1 MGKRR
6 IARELALKFLYQSEF
21 NPDELQTQIA
31 QFCERSGTQAEIIE
45 FMRALVEKV
54 FAHAE
59 EIDVLLNKF
68 SDHWALE
75 RMSMVDRNILRLGI
89 CELAFTT
96 ATPPKVAINE
106 AVEIAKKFGIS
117 PTQMALSFVNQQ
129 PFITS
134 NIVGAT
140 NITQLKENIN
150 SIGIKLSDEILK
162 EIELIHTQYPNP
174 AP

>member
-106 AVEIAKKFGIS
+106 AVEIAKKFGTEDSPDFINGILDKVFKETLKDTSS
-117 PTQMALSFVNQQ
+117 PTA
-129 PFITS
+129 
-134 NIVGAT
+134 
-140 NITQLKENIN
+140 K
-150 SIGIKLSDEILK
+150 
-162 EIELIHTQYPNP
+162 
-174 AP
+174 

>member
-21 NPDELQTQIA
+21 NPDDLETQIA
-31 QFCERSGTQAEIIE
+31 QFCERSGTQEEILE
-45 FMRALVEKV
+45 FMTVLVEKV

-68 SDHWALE
+68 SDHWALD

-96 ATPPKVAINE
+96 VTPPKVAINE
-106 AVEIAKKFGIS
+106 AVEIAKKFGAEDSPDFINGILDKIFKETLKGTSS
-117 PTQMALSFVNQQ
+117 PTA
-129 PFITS
+129 
-134 NIVGAT
+134 
-140 NITQLKENIN
+140 K
-150 SIGIKLSDEILK
+150 
-162 EIELIHTQYPNP
+162 
-174 AP
+174 

>member
-21 NPDELQTQIA
+21 NPDDLETQIA
-31 QFCERSGTQAEIIE
+31 QFCERSGTQEEILE
-45 FMRALVEKV
+45 FMTVLVEKV

-68 SDHWALE
+68 SDHWALD
-75 RMSMVDRNILRLGI
+75 RMSMVDRNVLRLGI

-106 AVEIAKKFGIS
+106 AVEIAKKFGTEDSPDFINGILDKIFKETLKDTPS
-117 PTQMALSFVNQQ
+117 PTA
-129 PFITS
+129 
-134 NIVGAT
+134 
-140 NITQLKENIN
+140 K
-150 SIGIKLSDEILK
+150 
-162 EIELIHTQYPNP
+162 
-174 AP
+174 